1 MRLFV
6 AATLDPAAREAVAGA
21 IDRARRLR
29 VFRTGSVRWIE
40 PRNLHLTLQ
49 FLGETGTDTA
59 AAVVAALGAAD
70 SRPPFRAVLGPAG
83 LFPAHGP
90 PRVLW
95 LGIGAGGAELA
106 ALRQAVGRQL
116 APLGCPPDDRPYRAH
131 LTVGR
136 LRPGRPPARRALEA
150 ELGALA
156 PPPTAWLVDRVVL
169 MESRLSAAG
178 AEYRIVSEV
187 KLAGPRRP
195 GAESREATSRE
206 ATC

>member
-6 AATLDPAAREAVAGA
+6 AATLDPAARDAVAGA
-21 IDRARRLR
+21 IDRARRLQ
-29 VFRTGSVRWIE
+29 VFPTGSVRWTE

-49 FLGETGTDTA
+49 FLGERSADTA
-59 AAVVAALGAAD
+59 AAVAAALGAAG
-70 SRPPFRAVLGPAG
+70 SRPPFRAALGPAG

-95 LGIGAGGAELA
+95 LGIGEGGAELA
-106 ALRQAVGRQL
+106 VLRQAVGRCL
-116 APLGCPPDDRPYRAH
+116 APLGCPPDGRPYRAH

-150 ELGALA
+150 ELGAIVL
-156 PPPTAWLVDRVVL
+156 PPTAWLVDRVVP

-187 KLAGPRRP
+187 KLGGPPRP
-195 GAESREATSRE
+195 GAESREAT
-206 ATC
+206 C

>member
-21 IDRARRLR
+21 IDTARRLR
-29 VFRTGSVRWIE
+29 VFPAGSVRWIE

-49 FLGETGTDTA
+49 FLGETSADTA
-59 AAVVAALGAAD
+59 AAVVAALGAAG
-70 SRPPFRAVLGPAG
+70 SRPPFRAALGPAG

-90 PRVLW
+90 PRVVW

-106 ALRQAVGRQL
+106 ALRQAVARQL
-116 APLGCPPDDRPYRAH
+116 ASVGCWPDGRPYRAH

-136 LRPGRPPARRALEA
+136 LRPGRAPARRALEA
-150 ELGALA
+150 ELGAIA
-156 PPPTAWLVDRVVL
+156 PPPTAWTVDRVVL

-187 KLAGPRRP
+187 KLAGPPRSR
-195 GAESREATSRE
+195 AESREAT
-206 ATC
+206 C

>member
-6 AATLDPAAREAVAGA
+6 AATLDPATRDAVAGT
-21 IDRARRLR
+21 IDRARRLP
-29 VFRTGSVRWIE
+29 VFRTGSVRWTE

-49 FLGETGTDTA
+49 FLGERSADTA
-59 AAVVAALGAAD
+59 AAVAVALGAAG
-70 SRPPFRAVLGPAG
+70 SRPPFRAALGPAG

-95 LGIGAGGAELA
+95 LGIGEGGAELA
-106 ALRQAVGRQL
+106 VLRQAVGRCL
-116 APLGCPPDDRPYRAH
+116 APLGCPPDGRPYRAH

-150 ELGALA
+150 ELGAIV

-169 MESRLSAAG
+169 VESRLSAAG

-187 KLAGPRRP
+187 TLGGPPRP
-195 GAESREATSRE
+195 GAEPRE